1 MEIHQSIP
9 IKIILLGSLNV
20 GKTSLLTKYD
30 EGKNQRK
37 TLNASYVN
45 ISKIINGITFELRI
59 WDTAGQEKYKSLT
72 KLFLKEAKI
81 AILVYS
87 IDNIESF
94 NDLDEWL
101 NLVKNTNDDIIYG
114 VAANKSDLSS
124 EQKVPDEKGKEY
136 ANSIGAE
143 WRATSA
149 ITEGKGIDN
158 FINDLLLKYYNTYFK
173 LGHGYPSISLTSSIE
188 TSLPQP
194 KNKSC
199 CSGDNNNNARNNTEI
214 IK

>member
-20 GKTSLLTKYD
+20 GKTSLLTKYAA
-30 EGKNQRK
+30 GQNLKK
-37 TLNASYVN
+37 TLNASFVN
-45 ISKIINGITFELRI
+45 KNKIINGINFELRI

-72 KLFLKEAKI
+72 KLYVKDAKI

-87 IDNIESF
+87 IDSIESF

-101 NLVKNTNDDIIYG
+101 NLVGSINDNIIYG

-136 ANSIGAE
+136 AKSIGAG
-143 WRATSA
+143 WASTSA
-149 ITEGKGIDN
+149 ITEGNGIDN
-158 FINDLLLKYYNTYFK
+158 FINDLFLKYYNTYFNQ
-173 LGHGYPSISLTSSIE
+173 GHGYSSFSLTSSYE
-188 TSLPQP
+188 PSLPQSR
-194 KNKSC
+194 NKSC
-199 CSGDNNNNARNNTEI
+199 CSGDNNYNTGNNSSI

>member
-1 MEIHQSIP
+1 MV
-9 IKIILLGSLNV
+9 GSLNV

-30 EGKNQRK
+30 EGKNKRK
-37 TLNASYVN
+37 TLNASYVI
-45 ISKIINGITFELRI
+45 ISKIINGITFELKI

-101 NLVKNTNDDIIYG
+101 NLVKNTNDNIIYG

-149 ITEGKGIDN
+149 ITEG
-158 FINDLLLKYYNTYFK
+158 
-173 LGHGYPSISLTSSIE
+173 
-188 TSLPQP
+188 
-194 KNKSC
+194 
-199 CSGDNNNNARNNTEI
+199 
-214 IK
+214 